1 MQSSDIPPNESVRN
15 TTSLPV
21 PLPVPLTVF
30 VSSYLHSTV
39 KTG

>member
-1 MQSSDIPPNESVRN
+1 MQSPDIPPNESVRN

-21 PLPVPLTVF
+21 PLTAF